1 MLKGKSTSKCYK
13 EASALQVEFQ
23 PIPGLI
29 SCTRSMVVIVGTVQL
44 SFRYGHCA
52 AVIHLVSS
60 SMFDL
65 VGPPSNARCSEPS
78 LPSGALPTPKGTCIA
93 STNPLVQV
101 RPGGRKEGE
110 RCSASMLPATH
121 TVWEY
126 NEGKNIPI
134 ISCEKN
140 KFVSLMI

>member
-1 MLKGKSTSKCYK
+1 
-13 EASALQVEFQ
+13 
-23 PIPGLI
+23 
-29 SCTRSMVVIVGTVQL
+29 MVVIVGTVQL

-60 SMFDL
+60 SMFGL
-65 VGPPSNARCSEPS
+65 VGPPSNARGSEPS
-78 LPSGALPTPKGTCIA
+78 LPSGTLPTPEGTCIA
-93 STNPLVQV
+93 STNSLVQV
-101 RPGGRKEGE
+101 RPGGREEGE

-134 ISCEKN
+134 VSCEKN
-140 KFVSLMI
+140 KCIVLYS

>member
-1 MLKGKSTSKCYK
+1 
-13 EASALQVEFQ
+13 
-23 PIPGLI
+23 
-29 SCTRSMVVIVGTVQL
+29 MVVIVGTVQL

>member
-1 MLKGKSTSKCYK
+1 
-13 EASALQVEFQ
+13 
-23 PIPGLI
+23 
-29 SCTRSMVVIVGTVQL
+29 
-44 SFRYGHCA
+44 
-52 AVIHLVSS
+52 
-60 SMFDL
+60 MFDL

-93 STNPLVQV
+93 SMNPLVQV